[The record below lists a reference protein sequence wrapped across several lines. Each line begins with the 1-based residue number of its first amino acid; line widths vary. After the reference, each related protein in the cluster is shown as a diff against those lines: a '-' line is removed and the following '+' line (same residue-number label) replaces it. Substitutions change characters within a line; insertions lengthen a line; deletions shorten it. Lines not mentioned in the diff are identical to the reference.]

1 MGFPFLSGQKR
12 DRLEDYSLGERDIF
26 DLYDESRGFRN
37 AVDSGKFI
45 LVDGK
50 VCRKDRE
57 SVTFKDGTA
66 SVSEKAL
73 SNPRRYLFRIIPAFS
88 AFFLKGY
95 AEGKPTP
102 VEEVG
107 KRAKV
112 GDGTNKLPSIF
123 ERYPYLAFPGY
134 ENDNQHDHTV
144 AESFTVPEPS
154 NSDTD
159 FHGYPDLEFSDALDE
174 SAETEK
180 LESYL
185 REEYRKKIKMP
196 VRKRREEEE
205 KLASTAPLPF
215 EDVEKHF
222 RRNGEGRQA
231 SPFFDLHYEDA
242 SVASI
247 QALHGHLDPGPV
259 STPPTIPRERHPK
272 KDSKKLTEQF
282 FAYCDGDEK
291 NYTSFGDQLS
301 QMMDDCDVTKE
312 ELAEEIG
319 VSPRTI
325 QRMRTGVREPSL
337 REIVA
342 ICIGL
347 QLLPW
352 QSNVLLQAA
361 GRVLRSGKAFSE
373 ERMFSFFIN
382 YAYNS
387 KTVEECNGFMKAHH
401 MKPLTAK
408 EPFEFDL
415 NDF

>member
-12 DRLEDYSLGERDIF
+12 DRLEDYSLGERDLF
-26 DLYDESRGFRN
+26 DLYEESRGFRN

-73 SNPRRYLFRIIPAFS
+73 SNPRRYLFRFIPAFS

-180 LESYL
+180 LERYL

-247 QALHGHLDPGPV
+247 PATRTSGSGTSQHFTNNTTRTASQEGQQ
-259 STPPTIPRERHPK
+259 E
-272 KDSKKLTEQF
+272 
-282 FAYCDGDEK
+282 ADG
-291 NYTSFGDQLS
+291 
-301 QMMDDCDVTKE
+301 
-312 ELAEEIG
+312 A
-319 VSPRTI
+319 
-325 QRMRTGVREPSL
+325 
-337 REIVA
+337 
-342 ICIGL
+342 
-347 QLLPW
+347 
-352 QSNVLLQAA
+352 
-361 GRVLRSGKAFSE
+361 VLRLL
-373 ERMFSFFIN
+373 RWR
-382 YAYNS
+382 
-387 KTVEECNGFMKAHH
+387 
-401 MKPLTAK
+401 
-408 EPFEFDL
+408 
-415 NDF
+415 